1 MCSGRGADVWRP
13 KAWGWELSISK
24 DLGEDLGLLADSRN
38 LSVVTY
44 GVEEVGDGCFCLY
57 NILFTALFP
66 LLKYS
71 TE

>member
-1 MCSGRGADVWRP
+1 M
-13 KAWGWELSISK
+13 
-24 DLGEDLGLLADSRN
+24 GLLADSRN

-66 LLKYS
+66 HLKYS
-71 TE
+71 TGMLIRKG